1 MKKILFPTDFSEAAN
16 NAFIYALNV
25 ADRLNASILT
35 LHTYTLPDVGTAVG
49 FTLPGHLKE
58 FYDSIDINEFES
70 FKTALPTLRK
80 IADDNGFDQVNIK
93 HALESGFDAT
103 TSILEVA
110 ERESV
115 DFIVMGTKGAK
126 GFKEIFVG
134 THAAKVMESAN
145 CPVLVVP
152 SKANLHGFIRKIAV
166 TTEFAKDEEQ
176 ALKKV
181 LDFSKALGA
190 HTECINVDLFHTHQ
204 YYDRMAF
211 WKKQFPDYDDV
222 SFKVLE
228 GNDLEPT
235 IMKYLIDNEIDLL
248 VMLTHKRS
256 FIESLFHYSITKKMA
271 YHSSVPIMSIQAHS
285 LVKN

>member
-16 NAFIYALNV
+16 NAFIYALNL
-25 ADRLNASILT
+25 ADKLNASILT
-35 LHTYTLPDVGTAVG
+35 LHSYTLPDVGTAVG

-58 FYDSIDINEFES
+58 FYDSIDINEFEN
-70 FKTALPTLRK
+70 FKSALPALRK
-80 IADDNGFDQVNIK
+80 IADDNGFDQIDIK
-93 HALESGFDAT
+93 HALESGLDS
-103 TSILEVA
+103 TSTILEVA
-110 ERESV
+110 ERENV

-126 GFKEIFVG
+126 GLKEIFVG

-145 CPVLVVP
+145 CPVLIVP
-152 SKANLHGFIRKIAV
+152 SKANFDGKLDKIAV

-176 ALKKV
+176 ALRKV
-181 LDFSKALGA
+181 LDFSQALGT

-211 WKKQFPDYDDV
+211 WKKQFPEYQNL

-228 GNDLEPT
+228 GNELEST
-235 IMKYLIDNEIDLL
+235 IMKYLVDNEIDLL
-248 VMLTHKRS
+248 VMLTHKRT
-256 FIESLFHYSITKKMA
+256 FIEDLFHYSITKKMA
-271 YHSSVPIMSIQAHS
+271 YHSTVPIMSIQAHS